1 MKIIKTL
8 TAITLSV
15 SVLAAPLA
23 GFAEDSK
30 DSKEAKSDKKL
41 IPDKLATCPV
51 SGDKLGGDMGKPFAM
66 EYKGQE
72 VLLCCKSCKKD
83 FDKEP
88 AKYIKKIRE
97 ADKAGKAA
105 DKKDAKN

>member
-1 MKIIKTL
+1 MKIIKNL
-8 TAITLSV
+8 TAITLTAC
-15 SVLAAPLA
+15 VLAAPLA
-23 GFAEDSK
+23 GFAEDNK
-30 DSKEAKSDKKL
+30 DSKETKSDKKL
-41 IPDKLATCPV
+41 VPDKLTVCPV
-51 SGDKLGGDMGKPFAM
+51 SGDKLGEMGKPFAM

-83 FDKEP
+83 FEKEP